1 MHMSSQQSQ
10 LAKTKTTISKDDAV
24 ANKEAPCSWSRC
36 PDHILQVV
44 AGFLNNRS
52 DINRLVRTNRQCHRA
67 VNKFLYKFDLRDDGK
82 LSYALLWACCL
93 SKVETARMALEAGAD
108 PNTEYSASLWEV
120 LDKYSPDFDPSR
132 GISARNALYVVAS
145 FGDVAMARFLIEFA
159 QADFS
164 KPVRYPTQPS
174 GACLCQSVRY
184 EDPPL
189 FSAISADCAELL
201 HVFLQQY
208 GYNIRDLSNST
219 VLARAV
225 REKRPAAIRTILS
238 NESFSDPLG
247 AGDIN
252 GLIQAVYQGDAGLV
266 RLILA
271 KSRSDPNVI
280 RNRGDDNRC
289 HGGIYGQTPL
299 VVAVCHGH
307 ESVVRALC
315 ADSRVDINLAGPNHR
330 APIFYALTQFRW
342 DIVDVLVAHGATYDA
357 ELAFEQA
364 CINRQLAWMLRLI
377 QTTTFDETRLD
388 YWYKTSYA
396 LLNEC
401 NYWQMVQSEL
411 NQQKRAFLRS
421 WRQDNALLWE
431 EHAIKSI
438 KTEENGGS

>member
-1 MHMSSQQSQ
+1 MHISSQQTQ

-24 ANKEAPCSWSRC
+24 ANEEAPCCWSRC

-82 LSYALLWACCL
+82 H
-93 SKVETARMALEAGAD
+93 
-108 PNTEYSASLWEV
+108 PNAEYSASLWEV

-132 GISARNALYVVAS
+132 GISATNVLYVVAS
-145 FGDVAMARFLIEFA
+145 LGDVAMARFLIEFA

-174 GACLCQSVRY
+174 GARLCQSVRY

-189 FSAISADCAELL
+189 FTAMSPDCAELL

-208 GYNIRDLSNST
+208 GYNIRDISNST
-219 VLARAV
+219 ILARAV
-225 REKRPAAIRTILS
+225 REQRPAAIRTILR

-280 RNRGDDNRC
+280 RNRGDDNR
-289 HGGIYGQTPL
+289 
-299 VVAVCHGH
+299 
-307 ESVVRALC
+307 VVRALC
-315 ADSRVDINLAGPNHR
+315 ADPRVDINLAGPNHR

-421 WRQDNALLWE
+421 WRQDNVLLWE

>member
-1 MHMSSQQSQ
+1 MS
-10 LAKTKTTISKDDAV
+10 
-24 ANKEAPCSWSRC
+24 P
-36 PDHILQVV
+36 
-44 AGFLNNRS
+44 
-52 DINRLVRTNRQCHRA
+52 
-67 VNKFLYKFDLRDDGK
+67 
-82 LSYALLWACCL
+82 
-93 SKVETARMALEAGAD
+93 
-108 PNTEYSASLWEV
+108 
-120 LDKYSPDFDPSR
+120 
-132 GISARNALYVVAS
+132 
-145 FGDVAMARFLIEFA
+145 
-159 QADFS
+159 
-164 KPVRYPTQPS
+164 
-174 GACLCQSVRY
+174 
-184 EDPPL
+184 
-189 FSAISADCAELL
+189 DCAELL

-208 GYNIRDLSNST
+208 GYNIRDISNST
-219 VLARAV
+219 ILARAV
-225 REKRPAAIRTILS
+225 REQRPAAIRTILR

-289 HGGIYGQTPL
+289 HGGIYGRHHLSWPY
-299 VVAVCHGH
+299 AMAM
-307 ESVVRALC
+307 RASSGL
-315 ADSRVDINLAGPNHR
+315 S
-330 APIFYALTQFRW
+330 PIFYALTQFRW

-421 WRQDNALLWE
+421 WRQDNVLLWE

>member
-1 MHMSSQQSQ
+1 
-10 LAKTKTTISKDDAV
+10 
-24 ANKEAPCSWSRC
+24 
-36 PDHILQVV
+36 
-44 AGFLNNRS
+44 
-52 DINRLVRTNRQCHRA
+52 
-67 VNKFLYKFDLRDDGK
+67 
-82 LSYALLWACCL
+82 
-93 SKVETARMALEAGAD
+93 MALEAGAD
-108 PNTEYSASLWEV
+108 PNTEHHGSLRE
-120 LDKYSPDFDPSR
+120 LLGKHSPEFDLSR
-132 GISARNALYVVAS
+132 GTSTRNALYVVAS
-145 FGDVAMARFLIEFA
+145 LEDVAMARLLIEFG

-164 KPVRYPTQPS
+164 KPVRYTTQLS
-174 GACLCQSVRY
+174 GAGLCQLVRY

-208 GYNIRDLSNST
+208 GYDIRDLSNST
-219 VLARAV
+219 ILARAV
-225 REKRPAAIRTILS
+225 REQRPAAIRTILR
-238 NESFSDPLG
+238 NGSFSDPLG
-247 AGDIN
+247 AGGIN

-280 RNRGDDNRC
+280 RNRGYDNRC

-315 ADSRVDINLAGPNHR
+315 DDPRVDINLAGPNHR
-330 APIFYALTQFRW
+330 APVFYALTQFRW
-342 DIVDVLVAHGATYDA
+342 DIVDVLVAHGAAYDA

-401 NYWQMVQSEL
+401 KYWQMVEPEL
-411 NQQKRAFLRS
+411 NQQKKAFLRS
-421 WRQDNALLWE
+421 WRQDSALLWG

-438 KTEENGGS
+438 ETGENGGS